1 MKSSI
6 LYKHILIPRKL
17 VLGSSL
23 KCSDK
28 FWSKLLRKKA
38 NQHSWDSTWTE
49 CSGIAK
55 ANRWPFHPVIDILS
69 KVWCNWILSLS
80 GSGSEGSDGMHPIMM
95 YVNTRV
101 GLGQPPSPRQFYP
114 AIQNILLLEV
124 WCNRIL
130 SLSGSCSEGSEGC
143 VDARLGPG

>member
-101 GLGQPPSPRQFYP
+101 GLGQPPPPGSSIQQSKTYFCSRFD
-114 AIQNILLLEV
+114 AI
-124 WCNRIL
+124 
-130 SLSGSCSEGSEGC
+130 GSYLWAAHVQKVAKG
-143 VDARLGPG
+143 VLMLG